1 MSESRYFFKFSYLTL
16 KEDILCQKE
25 DERTWPKKEDMSSQ
39 RRTYGNPMIT
49 QKHAT
54 NQRPKFE
61 SIFWVYFPNVML
73 LCGKSQYFW
82 QIFYVAAQRQQTKDG
97 RKKFLAYKHSRE
109 QGKLPYFS
117 FLARNHN
124 HTNLT

>member
-1 MSESRYFFKFSYLTL
+1 
-16 KEDILCQKE
+16 
-25 DERTWPKKEDMSSQ
+25 
-39 RRTYGNPMIT
+39 
-49 QKHAT
+49 
-54 NQRPKFE
+54 
-61 SIFWVYFPNVML
+61 ML

-109 QGKLPYFS
+109 QGKLPYCS